1 MEERDRLAAENERIA
16 AELDRLV
23 ELLGSIAHEG
33 DQARTAV
40 CRLNEELRGA
50 WLLHRPSELAGT
62 GPLIATQMVIF
73 PQPANSG
80 ASLDQESKWQSGSR
94 RFDSDWLRRWIFKSL
109 WFPRG
114 VAAARTT
121 HA

>member
-80 ASLDQESKWQSGSR
+80 ASLDQELNGSQEVVDLIPIG
-94 RFDSDWLRRWIFKSL
+94 FAAGFSNPYG
-109 WFPRG
+109 FPAG
-114 VAAARTT
+114 
-121 HA
+121 